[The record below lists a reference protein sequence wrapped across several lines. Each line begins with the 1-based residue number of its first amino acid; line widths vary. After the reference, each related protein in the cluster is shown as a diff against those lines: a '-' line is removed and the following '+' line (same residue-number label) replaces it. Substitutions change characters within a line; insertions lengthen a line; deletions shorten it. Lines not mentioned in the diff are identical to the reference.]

1 MIDRVAAL
9 TQILGQDPGDAFA
22 RYALALEYAG
32 KGDTASALQQF
43 DMLLARHPDHIA
55 GHFMAAQTLQGVQ
68 RTAEAIEHLQ
78 LGIVSAMQ
86 AGEHKAMAEM
96 QAMLDELQAPSSEGK

>member
-1 MIDRVAAL
+1 
-9 TQILGQDPGDAFA
+9 
-22 RYALALEYAG
+22 
-32 KGDTASALQQF
+32 
-43 DMLLARHPDHIA
+43 
-55 GHFMAAQTLQGVQ
+55 MAAQTLQGLQ

-96 QAMLDELQAPSSEGK
+96 QAMLDELQPPGSEGK